1 MLKKL
6 EGIIRESE
14 DFAKFSEKAER
25 GDLAKTI
32 LLISKDGDYAFEFAR
47 LLSCLIFGEGEH
59 YQKVL
64 AGSHPDLKVY
74 PTKDRLLVADSEEIV
89 FESAVK
95 PIFAG
100 KKVFIIREI
109 DKAMEQAQNK
119 LLKTLEEPEN
129 NVYFIL
135 TTSNVD
141 LVLPTIRSRC
151 EKTFL
156 GKLGE
161 DVIGEFVGS
170 GENSDLAIALSEG
183 LIGRA
188 ESLVRKS
195 QLKGL
200 FESVLEV
207 VTKLKSSR
215 DMLRYSKA
223 IAGFSGEQNLILT
236 CFAVIMEDLLYL
248 KSGNDKEV
256 RLKSYAE
263 RLSKVKDE
271 YSFRAISEIRG
282 LIDKASREIMFN
294 CNFVVVLENLIL
306 NILEVKYLCR

>member
-1 MLKKL
+1 MKKL

>member
-135 TTSNVD
+135 TTTNVD

>member
-1 MLKKL
+1 MLKRL

-156 GKLGE
+156 GKLKE
-161 DVIGEFVGS
+161 DVIGEFVGN

-236 CFAVIMEDLLYL
+236 CLAVIMEDLLYL

-256 RLKSYAE
+256 RLKVYAE
-263 RLSKVKDE
+263 QLSKVKDE
-271 YSFRAISEIRG
+271 YSFKAISEIRG